1 MVKQKVNIKARI
13 ERHLRILRNVWF
25 ESKTFKQGKLGY
37 SLTICLIFIIFIF
50 PIYPSISSIVY
61 TNTEIVFDR
70 SDVDESSII
79 ESYDLDDP
87 EAENVPIFESV
98 DSYISVNTILD
109 SKRNLSW
116 TSEVLSYEVK
126 AWDSIPSIAEKFWVS
141 VNTILWANNMESSR
155 SLVVWE
161 KIRVPSATWY
171 LYKIKRGDVI
181 ENIAKEYNVSV
192 EAIER
197 QNWIKDGYIIAWK
210 EILLPW
216 ASKKVPVVEKPK
228 VIVQTNSKTNS
239 KNTQTQNKKSTQNWK
254 KTVTRRAWWWES
266 EYVSSGGSYQLVW
279 RKPQWNFAYWN
290 CTRYV
295 AQYKNVNW
303 SGNANQWLR
312 NARAKW
318 HSTWSTPSLWAIVQ
332 FSWRGYNPV
341 YWHVW
346 IVIGIDWNNII
357 VSDMNFASFN
367 KVTTRK
373 VPINSANIDW
383 YIYVD

>member
-61 TNTEIVFDR
+61 TNTEIDFDR

-181 ENIAKEYNVSV
+181 DNIAKEYNVSV

-228 VIVQTNSKTNS
+228 VIVQTNYKTNS
-239 KNTQTQNKKSTQNWK
+239 KNTQTQS
-254 KTVTRRAWWWES
+254 
-266 EYVSSGGSYQLVW
+266 
-279 RKPQWNFAYWN
+279 
-290 CTRYV
+290 
-295 AQYKNVNW
+295 
-303 SGNANQWLR
+303 
-312 NARAKW
+312 
-318 HSTWSTPSLWAIVQ
+318 
-332 FSWRGYNPV
+332 
-341 YWHVW
+341 
-346 IVIGIDWNNII
+346 
-357 VSDMNFASFN
+357 
-367 KVTTRK
+367 
-373 VPINSANIDW
+373 
-383 YIYVD
+383 